1 MKRKNPKSNDIEPR
15 NTNQQDFEKFVQEC
29 NEAYQ
34 EILQKISATIGN
46 HELVQELL
54 KKPS

>member
-1 MKRKNPKSNDIEPR
+1 MKRKNLKSNGIESR